1 MSKWNT
7 ISRNGTYT
15 YGNLT
20 QVNAESGAVKWS
32 LTGYTGKR
40 TTSSTVLNNSTY
52 YSFDKAT
59 VLDQYGYL
67 DSLIT
72 NKNGSRYQDDD
83 YNFSP
88 LTGNHITLQPS
99 RTIWVA

>member
-1 MSKWNT
+1 MSKCNT
-7 ISRNGTYT
+7 IFRNGTFT

-20 QVNAESGAVKWS
+20 GVNAAGGAVKWS

-40 TTSSTVLNNSTY
+40 TTSITVLNNSTC

-72 NKNGSRYQDDD
+72 DKNGSRYQDDD

-88 LTGNHITLQPS
+88 LGNHITLQPS